1 MARKPM
7 TDEQKIK
14 YIADNAEVFVERSK
28 KNADKLNGF
37 ENLKG
42 VELDKV
48 YKIVQGSIRRSN
60 TKAENASSNTAAID
74 ITVFGQ
80 IKDMINKS
88 NSTEEVIEYQSQLE
102 DLVAVYVDQLEKIM
116 QNDIAA
122 KEDLAKELIEQLN
135 KLGKKY
141 KLVEEG
147 EE

>member
-1 MARKPM
+1 MARKAL

-14 YIADNAEVFVERSK
+14 YIADNAEVFIERSK
-28 KNADKLNGF
+28 KNAEKLIGY

-42 VELDKV
+42 EELH
-48 YKIVQGSIRRSN
+48 KIYMVVQGSVRRSQ
-60 TKAENASSNTAAID
+60 TKSNETLPNAAID

-80 IKDMINKS
+80 LKEMIKKS

-102 DLVAVYVDQLEKIM
+102 DLVALCVERLEKIM

-122 KEDLAKELIEQLN
+122 KEDLAKDLIEQLN

-141 KLVEEG
+141 KLVEE
-147 EE
+147 E

>member
-1 MARKPM
+1 MARKAL
-7 TDEQKIK
+7 TDEQKIN
-14 YIADNAEVFVERSK
+14 YITDNKEVFCERSK

-42 VELDKV
+42 EELDKV

-60 TKAENASSNTAAID
+60 TTANNASPITDAID

-80 IKDMINKS
+80 VKEMIKKS
-88 NSTEEVIEYQSQLE
+88 HNTEEVIEYQSQLE
-102 DLVAVYVDQLEKIM
+102 DLVALCVEQLEKIM

-122 KEDLAKELIEQLN
+122 KENLAKDLIEQLN

-141 KLVEEG
+141 KLVEE
-147 EE
+147 

>member
-1 MARKPM
+1 MARKAL

-14 YIADNAEVFVERSK
+14 YIADNAEVFIERSK
-28 KNADKLNGF
+28 KNAEKLNGY

-42 VELDKV
+42 EELH
-48 YKIVQGSIRRSN
+48 KIYMVVQGSVRRSQ
-60 TKAENASSNTAAID
+60 TKSNETLPNAAID

-80 IKDMINKS
+80 LKEMIKKS

-102 DLVAVYVDQLEKIM
+102 DLVALCVERLEKIM

-122 KEDLAKELIEQLN
+122 KEDLAKDLIEQLN

-141 KLVEEG
+141 KLVEE
-147 EE
+147 E

>member
-1 MARKPM
+1 MARKAL

-14 YIADNAEVFVERSK
+14 YIADNAEVFIERSK
-28 KNADKLNGF
+28 KNAEKINGY

-42 VELDKV
+42 EELDKV

-60 TKAENASSNTAAID
+60 TTANNASPITDAID

-80 IKDMINKS
+80 VKEMIKKS

-102 DLVAVYVDQLEKIM
+102 DLVALCVERLEKIM

-122 KEDLAKELIEQLN
+122 KENLAKDLIEQLN

-141 KLVEEG
+141 KLVEE
-147 EE
+147 